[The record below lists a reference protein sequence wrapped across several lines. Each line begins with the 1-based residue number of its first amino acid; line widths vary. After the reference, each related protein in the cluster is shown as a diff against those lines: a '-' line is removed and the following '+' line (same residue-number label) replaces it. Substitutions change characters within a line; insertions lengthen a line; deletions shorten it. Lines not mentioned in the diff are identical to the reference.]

1 MNERDTCLE
10 YFTSRVRERERER
23 ERRVCVC
30 GGEGDEREMATR
42 MQKFNVEAA
51 HAEEEGEEVEED
63 ATQLKFGDEFDSA
76 ETKMMFVTEVYDVL
90 TASHKKKLKDTSN
103 VPERFR
109 KALHYAGR
117 FQVCAREW
125 VYRTDAHETIP
136 PPHTHTQ
143 THPETHSYE
152 RSISR
157 QHIMCVSCV

>member
-1 MNERDTCLE
+1 
-10 YFTSRVRERERER
+10 
-23 ERRVCVC
+23 
-30 GGEGDEREMATR
+30 MATR

-136 PPHTHTQ
+136 PPTHTPKH
-143 THPETHSYE
+143 TPKPIHMSDRYPDN
-152 RSISR
+152 I
-157 QHIMCVSCV
+157 SCVCHVCETCLLKRTHVRIFGVCAYVCWWW